1 MMLNNVGR
9 PLEVKRQN
17 PQTPSYRNNR
27 GGNKAPASSTPI
39 AVVNTNLSVVTA
51 PPGITEFLKGI
62 PLTVVGSNNRREVTV
77 FFRPEPWLAQLL
89 GVAGRF
95 GGSTVRSPSFAGL
108 QFLARYRGSFT
119 PKTSTRSISGGLEN
133 NSAAL
138 AMRALAIGPL
148 R

>member
-1 MMLNNVGR
+1 MS
-9 PLEVKRQN
+9 PK
-17 PQTPSYRNNR
+17 PTAAPR
-27 GGNKAPASSTPI
+27 GTFARRRVSMPARFDAEALDP
-39 AVVNTNLSVVTA
+39 N
-51 PPGITEFLKGI
+51 GI
-62 PLTVVGSNNRREVTV
+62 PLTVVGLDNRREDTV
-77 FFRPEPWLAQLL
+77 FFRTEQWLAQLL

-95 GGSTVRSPSFAGL
+95 GGSTVRRPSFPGL

>member
-1 MMLNNVGR
+1 MGL
-9 PLEVKRQN
+9 
-17 PQTPSYRNNR
+17 
-27 GGNKAPASSTPI
+27 
-39 AVVNTNLSVVTA
+39 
-51 PPGITEFLKGI
+51 
-62 PLTVVGSNNRREVTV
+62 NNRRDVTV
-77 FFRPEPWLAQLL
+77 FFLPEPSLTQLL
-89 GVAGRF
+89 GFAERF
-95 GGSTVRSPSFAGL
+95 GASTVRSSSFPGL

>member
-1 MMLNNVGR
+1 MGL
-9 PLEVKRQN
+9 
-17 PQTPSYRNNR
+17 
-27 GGNKAPASSTPI
+27 
-39 AVVNTNLSVVTA
+39 
-51 PPGITEFLKGI
+51 
-62 PLTVVGSNNRREVTV
+62 NNRREVTV

-89 GVAGRF
+89 GAAGRF
-95 GGSTVRSPSFAGL
+95 GSSTVRSPPFPGL